1 MSDQDSAFVSPDE
14 IRRRFAAAMAAM
26 YRTEVPLYA
35 TLVELVAAVNRV
47 ATGCDDLAE
56 APERHGAVRVGTPE
70 ELHALA
76 RIFAL
81 MGMEPVGYYDLTP
94 VGIPVHSTAFRPV
107 TAAGLAHSPFR
118 LFTSLLRL
126 ESIHDPALRA
136 EAAAILARR
145 TIVPPATMALVDRA
159 EAAGGLTGPE
169 AEAFVAAVLEVFR
182 WQGEARVDAETYAR
196 LLGAHR
202 LVADIVAFG
211 GPHINHLTPTTAD
224 IDALQAAMAVHGLPH
239 KASIEGPPRRR
250 LPILLRQTSF
260 SALSEP
266 FRPVG
271 AGADATLRHTARF
284 GEVEQR
290 GAALTPAGRALYD
303 ECLAAVPGHEASG
316 ESGADPFAAFPEDF
330 AALHRAGLAY
340 ARYVPRGRAAGDEAI
355 SFAEAL
361 AQGLIGAEPILYED
375 FLPVSAAGIFRSNL
389 GAGDP
394 DGAGNAGST
403 ASQAELEAALGR
415 PVLDPFALYQ
425 AIEDESRAA
434 ALAAVQPENV
444 VAAPA

>member
-26 YRTEVPLYA
+26 YRAEVPLYA

-47 ATGCDDLAE
+47 ATGRDELDE

-126 ESIHDPALRA
+126 ESIPDPALRA

-169 AEAFVAAVLEVFR
+169 AETFVAAVLEVFR

-271 AGADATLRHTARF
+271 AAAEATLRHTARF

-303 ECLAAVPGHEASG
+303 ECLAAAPGG
-316 ESGADPFAAFPEDF
+316 EPFAAFPETF
-330 AALHRAGLAY
+330 VELHRAGLAY
-340 ARYVPRGRAAGDEAI
+340 ARYVPLGRAVTGGAI
-355 SFAEAL
+355 SLAAAL
-361 AQGLIGAEPILYED
+361 EQGLIRAEPILYED

>member
-26 YRTEVPLYA
+26 YRAEVPLYA

-47 ATGCDDLAE
+47 ATGSDDLAE

-94 VGIPVHSTAFRPV
+94 VGIPVHSTAFRPG

-126 ESIHDPALRA
+126 ESIPDPALRA

-169 AEAFVAAVLEVFR
+169 AEAFVSAVLEVFR

-271 AGADATLRHTARF
+271 AAAEATLRHTARF

-303 ECLAAVPGHEASG
+303 ECLAAAPGG
-316 ESGADPFAAFPEDF
+316 EPFAAFPETF
-330 AALHRAGLAY
+330 VELHRAGLAY
-340 ARYVPRGRAAGDEAI
+340 ARYVPLGRAVTGGAI
-355 SFAEAL
+355 SLAAAL
-361 AQGLIGAEPILYED
+361 EQGLIRAEPILYED

-444 VAAPA
+444 AAPA

>member
-26 YRTEVPLYA
+26 YRAEVPLYA

-47 ATGCDDLAE
+47 ATGRDELDE
-56 APERHGAVRVGTPE
+56 APERHGAVRVGTAE

-126 ESIHDPALRA
+126 ESIPDPALRT

-169 AEAFVAAVLEVFR
+169 AEAFVSAVLEVFR

-271 AGADATLRHTARF
+271 AAADATLRHTARF

-303 ECLAAVPGHEASG
+303 ECLAAVSGHEA
-316 ESGADPFAAFPEDF
+316 SGADPFAAFPEDF

-340 ARYVPRGRAAGDEAI
+340 ARYVPLGRAAGGEAI

-361 AQGLIGAEPILYED
+361 AQGLIGIEPILYED

-394 DGAGNAGST
+394 AGAGEAGST

-415 PVLDPFALYQ
+415 PVHDPFALYQ
-425 AIEDESRAA
+425 AIEDESRVA
-434 ALAAVQPENV
+434 ALAAVQPASV
-444 VAAPA
+444 AAAPA